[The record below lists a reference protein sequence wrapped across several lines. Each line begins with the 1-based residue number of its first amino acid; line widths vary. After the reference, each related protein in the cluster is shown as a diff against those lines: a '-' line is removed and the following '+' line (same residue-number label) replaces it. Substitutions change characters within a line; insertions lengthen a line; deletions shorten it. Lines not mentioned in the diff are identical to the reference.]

1 MVFALCSYV
10 KAYRKISRIIDMMAW
25 FGLKEWQFAHRNID
39 ELNELLPAEER
50 SVLQFNIATINWSE
64 YFRSY
69 LSGIRRY
76 FFKDSA
82 NDNKLQQRKTIYRR
96 WVWLSRWAEWLENKI
111 GGGPWSFAK

>member
-1 MVFALCSYV
+1 
-10 KAYRKISRIIDMMAW
+10 MMAW
-25 FGLKEWQFAHRNID
+25 FGLKEWKFAHRNID
-39 ELNELLPAEER
+39 ELNELLPREER
-50 SVLQFNIATINWSE
+50 RVLQFNIATINWSE

-96 WVWLSRWAEWLENKI
+96 WVWLQVFGTGSRLVESPVGWRALLR
-111 GGGPWSFAK
+111 